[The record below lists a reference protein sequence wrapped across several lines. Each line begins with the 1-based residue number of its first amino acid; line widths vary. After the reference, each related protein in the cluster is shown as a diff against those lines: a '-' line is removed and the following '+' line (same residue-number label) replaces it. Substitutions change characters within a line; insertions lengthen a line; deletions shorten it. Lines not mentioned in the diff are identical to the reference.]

1 MDTHFTLVT
10 ELEKLEKSRRIS
22 LQASMG
28 SDDLFHSQ
36 NQPFFSQMKRPSP
49 VVQMPKLDALKIQ
62 EHLPIASV
70 TTTNVTSLTAV
81 STTEVVTSLPEV
93 SGAMVTV
100 TDVQTNVP
108 VDDFRQD
115 IICTTTKESNIET
128 NDNAERTVVS
138 TSAARFKINSEIFSS
153 PKNPTVTLD
162 DLPSE

>member
-1 MDTHFTLVT
+1 MLTFVT

-28 SDDLFHSQ
+28 SDDLFQSQ

-49 VVQMPKLDALKIQ
+49 VVQIPKLDALKIQ
-62 EHLPIASV
+62 EHLPVESV
-70 TTTNVTSLTAV
+70 TTTTVTNLSGV
-81 STTEVVTSLPEV
+81 SSTEVVASLPEV
-93 SGAMVTV
+93 SGAMETV
-100 TDVQTNVP
+100 TDAKRNVP

-115 IICTTTKESNIET
+115 IICSTTKESNVET
-128 NDNAERTVVS
+128 NGNEERTAVS
-138 TSAARFKINSEIFSS
+138 TSAARFKINSEIFSN

>member
-1 MDTHFTLVT
+1 MLTFVT

-22 LQASMG
+22 LQASVG

-49 VVQMPKLDALKIQ
+49 VVQIPKLDALKIQ
-62 EHLPIASV
+62 EHLPVESV
-70 TTTNVTSLTAV
+70 TTTNVTNLSGV
-81 STTEVVTSLPEV
+81 SSTEVVTSLPEV
-93 SGAMVTV
+93 SDAMETV
-100 TDVQTNVP
+100 TDAKRNVP

-115 IICTTTKESNIET
+115 IICTTTMESNVET
-128 NDNAERTVVS
+128 NGNEERTVVS
-138 TSAARFKINSEIFSS
+138 TSAARFKINSEIFSN